1 MPLFAILTFLVAF
14 SIEGLGTLVSVIG
27 LSALFGANP
36 IIIAFAIALDAGKL
50 VVVSLLY
57 KYWKKLNALMR
68 SYALI
73 AAMITMIITSA
84 GAAGYLSGEFQ
95 KAMTGSAEGGV
106 KVAAL
111 QKEQAKLEDRKKQI
125 DRQIENIPEKYT
137 ARQRTTAIAQFK
149 EEQQQVTKRL
159 TEIDKEL
166 PELQTKQISVEAKAG
181 PILAIAKSF
190 NITPEEAVKWVIL
203 VIILVFDPLAVF
215 LIVAGNFLYEKHR
228 EEKEEQKVD
237 TRDHK
242 AIDDYLIKT
251 FSENVDPDDL
261 DRDAQAVVDTLEDEM
276 QIPPPKA
283 AAPVDL
289 KLREI
294 EPVQDLI
301 DVPALTSQM
310 PALTDAV
317 VSIPSET
324 QDFEE
329 SKFGELPMLDL
340 PPIDMHV
347 EPTRE
352 VIKMKDL
359 KTHAGTARSSLENVA
374 DAPRS
379 SLEDVDVHGDIID
392 GTRQLSRDV
401 RRLYESPTL
410 VEANT
415 GH

>member
-106 KVAAL
+106 KVAAM

-125 DRQIENIPEKYT
+125 DRQIENIPEKYS
-137 ARQRTTAIAQFK
+137 ARQRTVAINQFK

-159 TEIDKEL
+159 AEIDKEL

-190 NITPEEAVKWVIL
+190 NITPEEQK
-203 VIILVFDPLAVF
+203 II
-215 LIVAGNFLYEKHR
+215 
-228 EEKEEQKVD
+228 EE
-237 TRDHK
+237 
-242 AIDDYLIKT
+242 
-251 FSENVDPDDL
+251 
-261 DRDAQAVVDTLEDEM
+261 TLE
-276 QIPPPKA
+276 KY
-283 AAPVDL
+283 
-289 KLREI
+289 K
-294 EPVQDLI
+294 
-301 DVPALTSQM
+301 
-310 PALTDAV
+310 
-317 VSIPSET
+317 
-324 QDFEE
+324 
-329 SKFGELPMLDL
+329 
-340 PPIDMHV
+340 
-347 EPTRE
+347 
-352 VIKMKDL
+352 
-359 KTHAGTARSSLENVA
+359 
-374 DAPRS
+374 
-379 SLEDVDVHGDIID
+379 
-392 GTRQLSRDV
+392 
-401 RRLYESPTL
+401 
-410 VEANT
+410 
-415 GH
+415 

>member
-125 DRQIENIPEKYT
+125 DRQIENIPEKYS

-228 EEKEEQKVD
+228 EEKEEARV
-237 TRDHK
+237 
-242 AIDDYLIKT
+242 
-251 FSENVDPDDL
+251 V
-261 DRDAQAVVDTLEDEM
+261 AQPMVVIE
-276 QIPPPKA
+276 PPKVERTA
-283 AAPVDL
+283 DPAPAPVEPVKAEEPPALQPQVDL

-294 EPVQDLI
+294 EPVHDLI

-340 PPIDMHV
+340 PPIDLHV

-359 KTHAGTARSSLENVA
+359 KTHAGTARSTLENVA

-379 SLEDVDVHGDIID
+379 SLEDVDGQGDIID

>member
-73 AAMITMIITSA
+73 AAVITMIITSA

-95 KAMTGSAEGGV
+95 KAMTGSAEGSV

-111 QKEQAKLEDRKKQI
+111 VKEQSKLEERKKQI
-125 DRQIENIPEKYT
+125 DRQIENIPEKYS
-137 ARQRTTAIAQFK
+137 ARQRTAAINQFK

-215 LIVAGNFLYEKHR
+215 LIVAGNFLYEKH
-228 EEKEEQKVD
+228 KEEQEENAEKKVPEQFVLPD
-237 TRDHK
+237 TPPP
-242 AIDDYLIKT
+242 A
-251 FSENVDPDDL
+251 EPAQVD
-261 DRDAQAVVDTLEDEM
+261 
-276 QIPPPKA
+276 PPKA
-283 AAPVDL
+283 VEQTSPAL
-289 KLREI
+289 QLRDI
-294 EPVQDLI
+294 EPVADLI
-301 DVPALTSQM
+301 DVPPVTSQL
-310 PALTDAV
+310 PALKDTL
-317 VSIPSET
+317 VSIPNEP
-324 QDFEE
+324 QEFEE
-329 SKFGELPMLDL
+329 SKFGELPQVDLNL
-340 PPIDMHV
+340 PPIDMSPV
-347 EPTRE
+347 ENTEPTRE
-352 VIKMKDL
+352 VIKMTDL
-359 KTHAGTARSSLENVA
+359 KTHAGPIRSSLEGVEV
-374 DAPRS
+374 DTPRS
-379 SLEDVDVHGDIID
+379 SLEDIEVPNDVID

-401 RRLYESPTL
+401 RRLYESQSL
-410 VEANT
+410 NEANA
-415 GH
+415 G

>member
-106 KVAAL
+106 KVAAM

-125 DRQIENIPEKYT
+125 DRQIENIPEKYS
-137 ARQRTTAIAQFK
+137 ARQRTVAINQFK

-159 TEIDKEL
+159 AEIDKEL

-228 EEKEEQKVD
+228 EEKEEQSKSTPEPVD
-237 TRDHK
+237 TPVDEDDIRVPHK
-242 AIDDYLIKT
+242 ADAIVEVPKT
-251 FSENVDPDDL
+251 VEVAPL
-261 DRDAQAVVDTLEDEM
+261 HLRD
-276 QIPPPKA
+276 
-283 AAPVDL
+283 
-289 KLREI
+289 I
-294 EPVQDLI
+294 EPVDDLI
-301 DVPALTSQM
+301 DVPEITSQM
-310 PALTDAV
+310 PALRDTLAA
-317 VSIPSET
+317 IQNEP

-329 SKFGELPMLDL
+329 SKFGELPHVDLNL
-340 PPIDMHV
+340 PPIEMPV
-347 EPTRE
+347 EQTEPTRE
-352 VIKMKDL
+352 VIKMADL
-359 KTHAGTARSSLENVA
+359 KTHAGPIRSSLEEIEA
-374 DAPRS
+374 APRS
-379 SLEDVDVHGDIID
+379 SLEDIEVPSDVID

-415 GH
+415 GQ

>member
-95 KAMTGSAEGGV
+95 KAMTGSAEGSV

-111 QKEQAKLEDRKKQI
+111 VKEQSKLEERKKQI
-125 DRQIENIPEKYT
+125 DRQIENIPEKYS
-137 ARQRTTAIAQFK
+137 ARQRTAAINQFK

-203 VIILVFDPLAVF
+203 FIILVFDPLAVF
-215 LIVAGNFLYEKHR
+215 LIVAGNFLYDKH
-228 EEKEEQKVD
+228 KEEQNEPIGPTPVP
-237 TRDHK
+237 
-242 AIDDYLIKT
+242 
-251 FSENVDPDDL
+251 VPDQVPTP
-261 DRDAQAVVDTLEDEM
+261 A
-276 QIPPPKA
+276 PKIEVT
-283 AAPVDL
+283 PTVTDVPEL
-289 KLREI
+289 KLRDI
-294 EPVQDLI
+294 EPVADMI
-301 DVPALTSQM
+301 DVPPITQVEELKNVFQA
-310 PALTDAV
+310 
-317 VSIPSET
+317 IPTEDQT
-324 QDFEE
+324 FQE
-329 SKFGELPMLDL
+329 SKFGENPVLDL
-340 PPIDMHV
+340 PTLDTST
-347 EPTRE
+347 EPSRE
-352 VIKMKDL
+352 VIKMEDL
-359 KTHAGTARSSLENVA
+359 KTHTGTVRSALEDVA
-374 DAPRS
+374 TTPRS
-379 SLEDVDVHGDIID
+379 SLEDIEVPNDVID

-401 RRLYESPTL
+401 RRLYESQSL
-410 VEANT
+410 NEANA
-415 GH
+415 G